1 MKSKWIS
8 VFLTLFMVLS
18 LFAVPLQIWADG
30 DSVEEQGEAAQE
42 ENVNSEG
49 GTTGGGTTDGGAT
62 GDGTADSSTTGSGT
76 TNGSTTND
84 STAEGN
90 KNTPVDVDNSKTPPT
105 PVGDPATTPGS
116 GGNGNY
122 HIFIYYV
129 FDGPEQKEAAERYHA
144 EIMPGWDRVEVI
156 PSPNVVGYTPDAPT
170 VTLDFKT
177 FTGDTD
183 IYVKYQPNIVNYEI
197 HHLLE
202 NIARD
207 KFELA
212 ADKTVVKQAPV
223 DSLVTAEPLTIEGF
237 TAITPYQEE
246 KVPAEG
252 TLQLE
257 VKYERNTYTLS
268 YDTDGGSYIPSEI
281 RAFEEAL
288 TPPAA
293 PTKPGFNFA
302 GWEPAL
308 PQTMPARDLEVK
320 ARWEPTEGTSYKF
333 AYYLQNADD
342 DNFTLLGL
350 VDAVGKTGD
359 LIQIPQRGDGLG
371 HLDLFPI
378 KNDAYAAYG
387 IPTLVNNQSD
397 FEKYFVF
404 DENKTSN
411 ENKGKRID
419 GDGKTVVPLY
429 FNRRVYTIVFGN
441 NPSHFNDPNEW
452 FPTLKINGD
461 KYDRDHLYTI
471 QVRYGEDYSDRMV
484 MAENIINI
492 PEGQAYYRPLYVKG
506 TGYGSWMTAKPPYRF
521 TAHMAYCAPQT
532 VVNLSQDENYPFTQY
547 IGLNIE
553 GQKKTLKVWEHF
565 QKLDGSYD
573 ESIEP
578 IRQENLVDTTWYY
591 TPSNYGGFYA
601 DDDKFDYYKQVDHSN
616 GGFLAPGH
624 GFLIRRNGKV
634 SLNKGDQILDKK
646 GNVTG
651 TVTENYPGN
660 VDGEV
665 HIYYARESY
674 PVTFWIDPA
683 KESKDLAKK
692 VIYEG
697 EVKQALPDLSK
708 INENKPDNLPSNY
721 EFKGWYKDQTFN
733 EGQKLP
739 EDAKMEPKP
748 LQLFA
753 KWGPPEGNIAVTV
766 DPDNGNS
773 PSTITVAYGAK
784 VDRALAGT
792 PEKPGYQFVGWYI
805 LEENGNMSQLFDFNR
820 PITAPLTLKAKYREN
835 TSTSIS
841 VQYLGQNGNPV
852 ADEDKHENL
861 PIGKDYTYKAKVV
874 EGMLPDAISKNLK
887 SNLVPEENVLKF
899 NYIPFTK
906 VDYTVKYIVQTLD
919 EHGQVIKEEAI
930 KDERTVTTDKNVV
943 TEEAPNIPGYVAL
956 QGKQTIPLSQRKE
969 DNVMVFYYRKD
980 SPAQAAYKIEYY
992 LDKEGTGNYQR
1003 DDSLTKIL
1011 NGPVGTQVTLE
1022 EGSEQ
1027 MPLDI
1032 NGLTLNREKSESSG
1046 TILTGPELVLKLYY
1060 DRLFTITY
1068 LANGGT
1074 FAGGQTEI
1082 SSKHKAGEVIA
1093 IKAAPT
1099 WAGHTFQYWQ
1109 GSVHH
1114 PGDHYTVVGDHTFTA
1129 IWDKPEEPDKPKPD
1143 DKDRPV
1149 PYNPY
1154 KPSISITPQSGF
1166 MMGQPRL
1173 YSGAKPQMS
1182 PAQKPITQLPATG
1195 SANPAFV
1202 ILLSLGLATLGLF
1215 LRKRS

>member
-30 DSVEEQGEAAQE
+30 DSVEEQGEAEAIPEQ
-42 ENVNSEG
+42 NLTSEDS
-49 GTTGGGTTDGGAT
+49 TTGGGATDGG
-62 GDGTADSSTTGSGT
+62 TT
-76 TNGSTTND
+76 
-84 STAEGN
+84 EGG
-90 KNTPVDVDNSKTPPT
+90 KDT
-105 PVGDPATTPGS
+105 PVGAGNPETPPSPAGEPATTPGG

-122 HIFIYYV
+122 HITIYYV
-129 FDGPEQKEAAERYHA
+129 FDGPDKKEAAHPYTA

-156 PSPNVVGYTPDAPT
+156 TSPDVVGYTPDQT
-170 VTLDFKT
+170 SIKLDFKT
-177 FTGDTD
+177 FTKDTD
-183 IYVKYQPNIVNYEI
+183 FYVTYQPNIVDYET

-207 KFELA
+207 KYELA
-212 ADKTVVKQAPV
+212 ADKTVVKKAPV
-223 DSLVTAEPLTIEGF
+223 DSVVTAEPLDIEGF
-237 TAITPYQEE
+237 TAIPPYQEE
-246 KVPAEG
+246 KVPAKG

-268 YDTDGGSYIPSEI
+268 YNTDGGSYVPSEI

-288 TPPAA
+288 TPPAD

-308 PQTMPARDLEVK
+308 PQSMPARDLEVK
-320 ARWEPTEGTSYKF
+320 AKWETTEGTPYKF
-333 AYYLQNADD
+333 AYYLQNAND
-342 DNFTLLGL
+342 DNDTLLGL

-359 LIQIPQRGDGLG
+359 LIQIPQSGKGLEN
-371 HLDLFPI
+371 LDLFPI
-378 KNDAYAAYG
+378 KNNAYAKYG
-387 IPTLVNNQSD
+387 IPTLVNNQTD

-404 DENKTSN
+404 DVKRTEN

-429 FNRRVYTIVFGN
+429 FTRRVYTIVFGN
-441 NPSHFNDPNEW
+441 NPSHFNNPNEW
-452 FPTLKINGD
+452 FPTLKINGNT
-461 KYDRDHLYTI
+461 YDRDHLYTI
-471 QVRYGEDYSDRMV
+471 QVRYGEDYSDRMI
-484 MAENIINI
+484 MAENITNI
-492 PEGQAYYRPLYVKG
+492 PEGLAYYRPLYVKG
-506 TGYGSWMTAKPPYRF
+506 NGYGSWMPPKPPYVF
-521 TAHMAYCAPQT
+521 NAHMAYCAPQT
-532 VVNLSQDENYPFTQY
+532 VVPLSQDENYPFTQY

-553 GQKKTLKVWEHF
+553 GQKTTLKVWEHF
-565 QKLDGSYD
+565 QKLDRSYD
-573 ESIEP
+573 ESIAY
-578 IRQENLVDTTWYY
+578 RQEKLADSTWYY
-591 TPSNYGGFYA
+591 TPSDYEGFYA
-601 DDDKFDYYKQVDHSN
+601 DDDKFDYYKQAKKDSANNVIGYLD
-616 GGFLAPGH
+616 PGH

-634 SLNKGDQILDKK
+634 SLNKGDQILDKN

-665 HIYYARESY
+665 HIYYARKSY

-708 INENKPDNLPSNY
+708 INDNKPGNLPSNY
-721 EFKGWYKDQTFN
+721 EFKGWYKDQTFT
-733 EGQKLP
+733 EGQKLLP
-739 EDAKMEPKP
+739 DAKMEPKP

-753 KWGPPEGNIAVTV
+753 NWGPPEGDITVTV
-766 DPDNGNS
+766 DPDNGK
-773 PSTITVAYGAK
+773 PLSTITVAYGAK
-784 VDRALAGT
+784 VDRAKAGT
-792 PEKPGYQFVGWYI
+792 PEKSGYQFVGWYI
-805 LEENGNMSQLFDFNR
+805 LEKNGNLSQLFDFNR
-820 PITAPLTLKAKYREN
+820 QITAPLTLKAKYREN

-841 VQYLGQNGNPV
+841 VQYLGPDKNPV
-852 ADEDKHENL
+852 KPEDKYDNL

-874 EGMLPDAISKNLK
+874 NGMLPDAISKSLK
-887 SNLVPEENVLKF
+887 SNLVPGENVLKF
-899 NYIPFTK
+899 NYIPFTT

-919 EHGQVIKEEAI
+919 EHGTVTNEEAI
-930 KDERTVTTDKNVV
+930 KEDKQVTTDKNVV
-943 TEEAPNIPGYVAL
+943 TEDALKISGYVAL

-980 SPAQAAYKIEYY
+980 SPAQAAYTIEYY
-992 LDKEGTGNYQR
+992 LDKEGTGDYQR
-1003 DDSLTKIL
+1003 DDSRTKKL
-1011 NGPVGTQVTLE
+1011 SGPVGNQVTLE
-1022 EGSEQ
+1022 EGSEL
-1027 MPLDI
+1027 MPLEI
-1032 NGLTLNREKSESSG
+1032 NGLTLNRDKSESSG

-1060 DRLFTITY
+1060 DRLYTITY
-1068 LANGGT
+1068 IANGGT

-1082 SSKHKAGEVIA
+1082 SSQHKYGEVIA
-1093 IKAAPT
+1093 IKAEPT

-1114 PGDHYTVVGDHTFTA
+1114 PGDQYTVVGDHTFTA

-1173 YSGAKPQMS
+1173 YSAAKPQMS
-1182 PAQKPITQLPATG
+1182 SAQKPITQLPATG

>member
-8 VFLTLFMVLS
+8 VFLALFMVLS

-30 DSVEEQGEAAQE
+30 DTVEEQGEAEATPEQNLTSE
-42 ENVNSEG
+42 DSTTEG
-49 GTTGGGTTDGGAT
+49 GSADGG
-62 GDGTADSSTTGSGT
+62 
-76 TNGSTTND
+76 
-84 STAEGN
+84 TAEGG
-90 KNTPVDVDNSKTPPT
+90 KDT
-105 PVGDPATTPGS
+105 PVGAGNPEMSPSPAGEPATTPGS
-116 GGNGNY
+116 GEDGTQSSPEGNGNY
-122 HIFIYYV
+122 TITIKYV
-129 FDGPEQKEAAERYHA
+129 YDGNEEKIAAPPYQA
-144 EIMPGWDRVEVI
+144 EIMPGWDQVKVV
-156 PSPNVVGYTPDAPT
+156 PSPEVEGYTPDPPT

-177 FTGDTD
+177 YTGNTD
-183 IYVKYQPNIVNYEI
+183 IIVRYKPNNVNYETL
-197 HHLLE
+197 HLLE

-207 KFELA
+207 KYELA

-223 DSLVTAEPLTIEGF
+223 DSVVTAEPLTIEGF
-237 TAITPYQEE
+237 TAITPYQVE
-246 KVPAEG
+246 KVPAKG

-268 YDTDGGSYIPSEI
+268 YDTDGGSYVPSEI
-281 RAFEEAL
+281 RVFEEAL
-288 TPPAA
+288 TPPAD

-308 PQTMPARDLEVK
+308 PQSMPADNLEVK
-320 ARWEPTEGTSYKF
+320 AKWEPTEGTSYKF

-371 HLDLFPI
+371 HLKLFPI

-461 KYDRDHLYTI
+461 TYDRDHLYTI

-492 PEGQAYYRPLYVKG
+492 PDGLAYYRPLYVKG
-506 TGYGSWMTAKPPYRF
+506 NGYGSWMPPKPPYVF
-521 TAHMAYCAPQT
+521 KAHMAYCAPQT
-532 VVNLSQDENYPFTQY
+532 VVDLSQDENYPFTQY

-553 GQKKTLKVWEHF
+553 GQKTTLKVWEHF

-573 ESIEP
+573 ESIAY
-578 IRQENLVDTTWYY
+578 RQEKLADSTWYY
-591 TPSNYGGFYA
+591 TPSDYEGFYA
-601 DDDKFDYYKQVDHSN
+601 DDDKFDYYKQAKKDSANHVIGYLD
-616 GGFLAPGH
+616 PGH

-697 EVKQALPDLSK
+697 EVKQALPDISK
-708 INENKPDNLPSNY
+708 INEKKPGDLPSNY
-721 EFKGWYKDQTFN
+721 EFKGWYKDQTFL
-733 EGQKLP
+733 EEQKLP

-753 KWGPPEGNIAVTV
+753 KWGPPEGDIVVTV
-766 DPDNGNS
+766 DPDNGKDK
-773 PSTITVAYGAK
+773 STITVAYGAR
-784 VDRALAGT
+784 VEQAQAGT
-792 PEKPGYQFVGWYI
+792 PEKSGYQFVGWYI
-805 LEENGNMSQLFDFNR
+805 LEENGNLSQLFDFNR
-820 PITAPLTLKAKYREN
+820 PITAPLTLKAKYRAN

-841 VQYLGQNGNPV
+841 VQYLGKDGKAV
-852 ADEDKHENL
+852 ESEDKHDNL
-861 PIGKDYTYKAKVV
+861 PIGMDYTYQAKVV
-874 EGMLPDAISKNLK
+874 PGMLPDAISKNLK

-899 NYIPFTK
+899 IYIPFEK

-930 KDERTVTTDKNVV
+930 KDARTVTTDKNVV
-943 TEEAPNIPGYVAL
+943 TEDAPKIPGYVAL

-980 SPAQAAYKIEYY
+980 SPAEAAYTIEYY
-992 LDKEGTGNYQR
+992 LDREGTGNYQL
-1003 DDSLTKIL
+1003 DANLTKQL
-1011 NGPVGTQVTLE
+1011 KGPVGTQVTLE
-1022 EGSEQ
+1022 EGSEL
-1027 MPLDI
+1027 MPRDI
-1032 NGLTLNREKSESSG
+1032 NGLTLNRDKSESSG

-1114 PGDHYTVVGDHTFTA
+1114 PGDEYKVVGDHTFTA
-1129 IWDKPEEPDKPKPD
+1129 IWDKPEDPDKPKPD

-1166 MMGQPRL
+1166 VMGQPRL
-1173 YSGAKPQMS
+1173 YSAAKPQMI

>member
-30 DSVEEQGEAAQE
+30 DTVEEQGEAEATPEQNLTSE
-42 ENVNSEG
+42 DSTTEG
-49 GTTGGGTTDGGAT
+49 GSADGG
-62 GDGTADSSTTGSGT
+62 
-76 TNGSTTND
+76 
-84 STAEGN
+84 TAEGG
-90 KNTPVDVDNSKTPPT
+90 KDT
-105 PVGDPATTPGS
+105 PVGAGNPEMSPSPAGEPATTPGS

-122 HIFIYYV
+122 HIYIYYV

-144 EIMPGWDRVEVI
+144 EIMPGWDRVEVV
-156 PSPNVVGYTPDAPT
+156 PSPDVAGYTPDAPT

-183 IYVKYQPNIVNYEI
+183 IYVKYQPNIVNYET

-207 KFELA
+207 KYELA

-237 TAITPYQEE
+237 TAIPPYQME

-257 VKYERNTYTLS
+257 VKYKRNTYTLS

-281 RAFEEAL
+281 RVFEEAL
-288 TPPAA
+288 TPPAD

-308 PQTMPARDLEVK
+308 PQSMPADNLEVK
-320 ARWEPTEGTSYKF
+320 AKWEPTDGTPYKF

-342 DNFTLLGL
+342 DDYTLLGL

-371 HLDLFPI
+371 HLKLFPI
-378 KNDAYAAYG
+378 KNDAYADYG
-387 IPTLVNNQSD
+387 IPTLVNNQND

-441 NPSHFNDPNEW
+441 NPSHFNNLNEW

-461 KYDRDHLYTI
+461 TYDRDHLYTI

-506 TGYGSWMTAKPPYRF
+506 TGYGSWMNAKPPFRF
-521 TAHMAYCAPQT
+521 SAHMAYCAPQT
-532 VVNLSQDENYPFTQY
+532 VVPLSQDENYPFTQY

-553 GQKKTLKVWEHF
+553 GQKTTLKVWEHF

-573 ESIEP
+573 ESIAY
-578 IRQENLVDTTWYY
+578 RQEKLADSTWYY
-591 TPSNYGGFYA
+591 TPSNYRGFDA

-624 GFLIRRNGKV
+624 GFLVRRNGKV
-634 SLNKGDQILDKK
+634 SLNKGDQILDKD
-646 GNVTG
+646 GNVTD
-651 TVTENYPGN
+651 TVKENYPGN

-665 HIYYARESY
+665 HLYYSRKSY
-674 PVTFWIDPA
+674 LVTFWIDPA

-692 VIYEG
+692 IIYEG

-708 INENKPDNLPSNY
+708 INENKPGNLPSNY

-739 EDAKMEPKP
+739 EDAKMEPRP

-753 KWGPPEGNIAVTV
+753 KWGPPEGDIEVTV
-766 DPDNGNS
+766 VPDNGNA
-773 PSTITVAYGAK
+773 PSTIKVAYGDK
-784 VDRALAGT
+784 VEQAQAGT
-792 PEKPGYQFVGWYI
+792 PEKSGYQFVGWYI
-805 LEENGNMSQLFDFNR
+805 LEENGNLSQLFDFNR

-841 VQYLGQNGNPV
+841 VQYLGPDKKPV
-852 ADEDKHENL
+852 AVEDKYDNL

-874 EGMLPDAISKNLK
+874 DKMLPDAISKNLK

-899 NYIPFTK
+899 NYIPFTT

-930 KDERTVTTDKNVV
+930 KDESTVTTDKNVV
-943 TEEAPNIPGYVAL
+943 TEEAPKIPGYVAL
-956 QGKQTIPLSQRKE
+956 QGKQTKPLSQSKE
-969 DNVMVFYYRKD
+969 DNVIVFYYRKD
-980 SPAQAAYKIEYY
+980 SPAEAAYTIEYY
-992 LDKEGTGNYQR
+992 LDKEGTGNYQLDASR
-1003 DDSLTKIL
+1003 TKQL
-1011 NGPVGTQVTLE
+1011 KGPVGTQVTLE

-1046 TILTGPELVLKLYY
+1046 TILTGPQLVLKLYY

-1074 FAGGQTEI
+1074 FAGGLTEK
-1082 SSKHKAGEVIA
+1082 STKHKAGDVIT
-1093 IKAAPT
+1093 IIAAPT
-1099 WAGHTFQYWQ
+1099 WAGHTFQYWK
-1109 GSVHH
+1109 GSRHN
-1114 PGDHYTVVGDHTFTA
+1114 PGDQYKVVGDHTFTA
-1129 IWDKPEEPDKPKPD
+1129 IWDKPEDPNKPKPD
-1143 DKDRPV
+1143 DEDKPV

-1166 MMGQPRL
+1166 VMGQPRL
-1173 YSGAKPQMS
+1173 YSGAKPQMI
-1182 PAQKPITQLPATG
+1182 PQKPITQLPATG

>member
-8 VFLTLFMVLS
+8 VFLALFMVLS

-30 DSVEEQGEAAQE
+30 DSVEEQGKAAQE
-42 ENVNSEG
+42 ENLSSEG
-49 GTTGGGTTDGGAT
+49 GTADGN
-62 GDGTADSSTTGSGT
+62 TAGSGT
-76 TNGSTTND
+76 TNDG
-84 STAEGN
+84 TAEDS
-90 KNTPVDVDNSKTPPT
+90 KNTPVGAGNPEMSPSPA
-105 PVGDPATTPGS
+105 GEPATAPGS

-144 EIMPGWDRVEVI
+144 EIMPGWDHVEVV
-156 PSPNVVGYTPDAPT
+156 PSPDVVGYTPDAPT

-183 IYVKYQPNIVNYEI
+183 IYVKYQPNIVNYETL
-197 HHLLE
+197 HLLE

-223 DSLVTAEPLTIEGF
+223 DSLVTAEPIDIEGF

-268 YDTDGGSYIPSEI
+268 YDTDGGSYVPSEI

-288 TPPAA
+288 TPPPA

-308 PQTMPARDLEVK
+308 PQSMPAQDLKVK
-320 ARWEPTEGTSYKF
+320 ARWEPTDGTPYKF

-359 LIQIPQRGDGLG
+359 LIQIPQRGKGLE
-371 HLDLFPI
+371 HLNLFPI
-378 KNDAYAAYG
+378 NNTGYADYG

-404 DENKTSN
+404 DENRTSN
-411 ENKGKRID
+411 ENQGKRID
-419 GDGKTVVPLY
+419 GDGKTIVPLY

-441 NPSHFNDPNEW
+441 NPSHFNNPNEW
-452 FPTLKINGD
+452 FPTLNINGET
-461 KYDRDHLYTI
+461 YDRDHLYTV
-471 QVRYGEDYSDRMV
+471 QVRYGEDYSDRMI
-484 MAENIINI
+484 MAENITNI

-532 VVNLSQDENYPFTQY
+532 VVDLSQDANYPFTQY
-547 IGLNIE
+547 IGINLE
-553 GQKKTLKVWEHF
+553 GSKKTLKVWEHF

-578 IRQENLVDTTWYY
+578 IRQENLADSTWYY
-591 TPSNYGGFYA
+591 TPSNYWGFDA
-601 DDDKFDYYKQVDHSN
+601 DDDKFDYYKQAKKDSANHVIGYLD
-616 GGFLAPGH
+616 PGH

-634 SLNKGDQILDKK
+634 SLNKGDQILDKD
-646 GNVTG
+646 GNVTD
-651 TVTENYPGN
+651 TVKENYPGN

-665 HIYYARESY
+665 HLYYSRKSY
-674 PVTFWIDPA
+674 LVTFWIDPA

-692 VIYEG
+692 IIYEG

-708 INENKPDNLPSNY
+708 INENKPGNLPSNY

-739 EDAKMEPKP
+739 EDAKMEPRP

-753 KWGPPEGNIAVTV
+753 KWGPPEGDIEVTV
-766 DPDNGNS
+766 DPDNGNA
-773 PSTITVAYGAK
+773 PSTIKVAYGDK
-784 VDRALAGT
+784 VEQAQAGT
-792 PEKPGYQFVGWYI
+792 PEKSGYQFVGWYI
-805 LEENGNMSQLFDFNR
+805 REENGNLSQLFDFNR
-820 PITAPLTLKAKYREN
+820 PITAPLTLKAKYRAN

-841 VQYLGQNGNPV
+841 VQYLDQDGNPV

-861 PIGKDYTYKAKVV
+861 PIGMDYTYQAKVV
-874 EGMLPDAISKNLK
+874 KGMLPDAISKNLR

-943 TEEAPNIPGYVAL
+943 TEEATEIPGYVAL
-956 QGKQTIPLSQRKE
+956 QGKQTKALSQNKN

-980 SPAQAAYKIEYY
+980 SPAEAAYTIEYY
-992 LDKEGTGNYQR
+992 LDKEGTGNYQLDASR
-1003 DDSLTKIL
+1003 TKQL
-1011 NGPVGTQVTLE
+1011 KGLVGTQVTLE

-1114 PGDHYTVVGDHTFTA
+1114 PGDQYTVVGDHTFTA
-1129 IWDKPEEPDKPKPD
+1129 IWDKPEEPNKPKPD
-1143 DKDRPV
+1143 DKDTPV

-1154 KPSISITPQSGF
+1154 KPSISTTPQSGF
-1166 MMGQPRL
+1166 VMGQPRL
-1173 YSGAKPQMS
+1173 YSAAKPQMI

-1202 ILLSLGLATLGLF
+1202 IFLSLGLATLGLF

>member
-8 VFLTLFMVLS
+8 VFLALFMVLS
-18 LFAVPLQIWADG
+18 LFAVPLQIWAEG
-30 DSVEEQGEAAQE
+30 DSVEEPGEVAQE

-49 GTTGGGTTDGGAT
+49 GTTDGN
-62 GDGTADSSTTGSGT
+62 TAGSGT
-76 TNGSTTND
+76 TNDG
-84 STAEGN
+84 TAEDS
-90 KNTPVDVDNSKTPPT
+90 KNTPVGAGNPEMSPSPA
-105 PVGDPATTPGS
+105 GEPATTPGS
-116 GGNGNY
+116 GENGNY
-122 HIFIYYV
+122 HIIIYYV
-129 FDGPEQKEAAERYHA
+129 YDGPEQIEAAPRYKA
-144 EIMPGWDRVEVI
+144 EIMPGWDHVEVV
-156 PSPNVVGYTPDAPT
+156 PSPEVEGYIPDAPT

-183 IYVKYQPNIVNYEI
+183 IYVKYQPKNVNYETL
-197 HHLLE
+197 HLLE

-207 KFELA
+207 NFELA

-237 TAITPYQEE
+237 TAIPPYQME
-246 KVPAEG
+246 KVPAKG

-268 YDTDGGSYIPSEI
+268 YDTDGGSYVPSEI

-288 TPPAA
+288 TSPTA
-293 PTKPGFNFA
+293 PTRPGFNFA

-308 PQTMPARDLEVK
+308 PQSMPARDLEVK
-320 ARWEPTEGTSYKF
+320 AKWEPTEGTSYKF

-342 DNFTLLGL
+342 DNYTLLGL

-359 LIQIPQRGDGLG
+359 LIQIPQRGKGLEN
-371 HLDLFPI
+371 LNLFPI
-378 KNDAYAAYG
+378 NNTGYAAYG
-387 IPTLVNNQSD
+387 IPTLVNNQND

-404 DENKTSN
+404 DEKTTYDKN
-411 ENKGKRID
+411 QGKRID
-419 GDGKTVVPLY
+419 GDGKTIVPLY

-441 NPSHFNDPNEW
+441 NPSNFNNLNEW
-452 FPTLKINGD
+452 FPKLNING
-461 KYDRDHLYTI
+461 KTYDRDHLYTI
-471 QVRYGEDYSDRMV
+471 QVRYGEDYSDRMI
-484 MAENIINI
+484 MAENITNI

-532 VVNLSQDENYPFTQY
+532 VVDLSQDANYPFTQY
-547 IGLNIE
+547 IGINLE
-553 GQKKTLKVWEHF
+553 GSKKTLKVWEHF

-578 IRQENLVDTTWYY
+578 IRQENLADSTWYY
-591 TPSNYGGFYA
+591 TPSNYWGFDA
-601 DDDKFDYYKQVDHSN
+601 DDDKFDYYKQAKKDSANHVIGYLD
-616 GGFLAPGH
+616 PGH

-634 SLNKGDQILDKK
+634 SLNKGDQILDKD
-646 GNVTG
+646 GNVTD
-651 TVTENYPGN
+651 TVKENYPGN

-665 HIYYARESY
+665 HLYYSRKSY
-674 PVTFWIDPA
+674 LVTFWIDPA
-683 KESKDLAKK
+683 EESKDLAKK

-697 EVKQALPDLSK
+697 EVKQALPDISK
-708 INENKPDNLPSNY
+708 INEKKPGNLPPNY

-733 EGQKLP
+733 ELQKLP

-753 KWGPPEGNIAVTV
+753 KWGPKEGNIEVTV
-766 DPDNGNS
+766 DPDNGNPS
-773 PSTITVAYGAK
+773 STITVAYGAR
-784 VDRALAGT
+784 VEQAQAGT
-792 PEKPGYQFVGWYI
+792 PEKSGYQFVGWYI
-805 LEENGNMSQLFDFNR
+805 LENGNLSQLFDFNR
-820 PITAPLTLKAKYREN
+820 TITAPLTLKAKYRAN

-841 VQYLGQNGNPV
+841 VQYLDQDGNPV
-852 ADEDKHENL
+852 ADEDKHDNL
-861 PIGKDYTYKAKVV
+861 PIGKDYTYQAKVV
-874 EGMLPDAISKNLK
+874 KGMLPDAISKNLK

-899 NYIPFTK
+899 NYIPFTT
-906 VDYTVKYIVQTLD
+906 VDYKVKYIVQTLD

-930 KDERTVTTDKNVV
+930 KDERTVITDKNVV

-956 QGKQTIPLSQRKE
+956 QGKQTKPLSQRKE

-1003 DDSLTKIL
+1003 DDNHTKTL
-1011 NGPVGTQVTLE
+1011 NGTVGTQVTLE
-1022 EGSEQ
+1022 EGSEL

-1032 NGLTLNREKSESSG
+1032 NGLMLNREKSESSG
-1046 TILTGPELVLKLYY
+1046 TILTGPQLVLKLYY

-1099 WAGHTFQYWQ
+1099 WAGHTFQYWE

-1114 PGDHYTVVGDHTFTA
+1114 PGDQYKVVGDHTFTA
-1129 IWDKPEEPDKPKPD
+1129 IWDKPEDPDKPKPD

-1173 YSGAKPQMS
+1173 YSAAKPQML

>member
-8 VFLTLFMVLS
+8 VFLALFMVLS

-30 DSVEEQGEAAQE
+30 DTVEEQGEAEATPEQNLTSE
-42 ENVNSEG
+42 DSTTEG
-49 GTTGGGTTDGGAT
+49 GSADGG
-62 GDGTADSSTTGSGT
+62 
-76 TNGSTTND
+76 
-84 STAEGN
+84 TAEGG
-90 KNTPVDVDNSKTPPT
+90 KDT
-105 PVGDPATTPGS
+105 PVGAGNPEMSPSPAGEPATTPGS
-116 GGNGNY
+116 GEDGTQSSPEGNGNY
-122 HIFIYYV
+122 TITIKYV
-129 FDGPEQKEAAERYHA
+129 YDGNEEKIAAPPYQA
-144 EIMPGWDRVEVI
+144 EIMPGWDQVKVV
-156 PSPNVVGYTPDAPT
+156 PSPEVEGYTPDPPT

-177 FTGDTD
+177 YTGNTD
-183 IYVKYQPNIVNYEI
+183 IIVRYKPNNVNYETL
-197 HHLLE
+197 HLLE

-207 KFELA
+207 KYELA

-223 DSLVTAEPLTIEGF
+223 DSVVTAEPLTIEGF
-237 TAITPYQEE
+237 TAITPYQVE
-246 KVPAEG
+246 KVPAKG

-268 YDTDGGSYIPSEI
+268 YDTDGGSYVPSEI
-281 RAFEEAL
+281 RVFEEAL
-288 TPPAA
+288 TPPAD

-308 PQTMPARDLEVK
+308 PQSMPADNLEVK
-320 ARWEPTEGTSYKF
+320 AKWEPTEGTSYKF

-371 HLDLFPI
+371 HLKLFPI

-461 KYDRDHLYTI
+461 TYDRDHLYTI

-492 PEGQAYYRPLYVKG
+492 PDGLAYYRPLYVKG
-506 TGYGSWMTAKPPYRF
+506 NGYGSWMPPKPPYVF
-521 TAHMAYCAPQT
+521 KAHMAYCAPQT
-532 VVNLSQDENYPFTQY
+532 VVDLSQDENYPFTQY

-553 GQKKTLKVWEHF
+553 GQKTTLKVWEHF
-565 QKLDGSYD
+565 QKLDGGYD
-573 ESIEP
+573 ESIAY
-578 IRQENLVDTTWYY
+578 RQEKLADSTWYY
-591 TPSNYGGFYA
+591 TPSDYEGFYA
-601 DDDKFDYYKQVDHSN
+601 DDDKFDYYKQAKKDSANNVIGYLD
-616 GGFLAPGH
+616 PGH

-634 SLNKGDQILDKK
+634 SLNKGDQILDKN

-665 HIYYARESY
+665 HIYYARKSY

-708 INENKPDNLPSNY
+708 INDNKPGNLPSNY
-721 EFKGWYKDQTFN
+721 EFKGWYKDQTFT
-733 EGQKLP
+733 EGQKLLP
-739 EDAKMEPKP
+739 DAKMEPKP

-753 KWGPPEGNIAVTV
+753 KWGPPEGDITVTV
-766 DPDNGNS
+766 DPDNGK
-773 PSTITVAYGAK
+773 PLSTITVAYGAK
-784 VDRALAGT
+784 VDRAQAGT
-792 PEKPGYQFVGWYI
+792 PEKSGYQFVGWYI
-805 LEENGNMSQLFDFNR
+805 LEKNGNLSQLFDFNR
-820 PITAPLTLKAKYREN
+820 QITAPLTLKAKYREN

-841 VQYLGQNGNPV
+841 VQYLGPDKNPV
-852 ADEDKHENL
+852 KPEDKYDNL

-874 EGMLPDAISKNLK
+874 NGMLPDAISKSLK
-887 SNLVPEENVLKF
+887 SNLVPGENVLKF
-899 NYIPFTK
+899 NYIPFTT

-919 EHGQVIKEEAI
+919 EHGTVTNEEAI
-930 KDERTVTTDKNVV
+930 KKDKQVTTDKNVV
-943 TEEAPNIPGYVAL
+943 TEDAPKISGYVAL

-980 SPAQAAYKIEYY
+980 SPAQAAYTIEYY
-992 LDKEGTGNYQR
+992 LDKEGTGDYQLDR
-1003 DDSLTKIL
+1003 TKTL

-1022 EGSEQ
+1022 EGSEL

-1032 NGLTLNREKSESSG
+1032 NGLTLNREKSNSSG

-1082 SSKHKAGEVIA
+1082 SSKHKYGEVIA

-1099 WAGHTFQYWQ
+1099 WAGHTFRYWE

-1114 PGDHYTVVGDHTFTA
+1114 PGDQYKVVGDHTFTA
-1129 IWDKPEEPDKPKPD
+1129 IWNKPEDPDKPKPD

-1166 MMGQPRL
+1166 VMGQPRL
-1173 YSGAKPQMS
+1173 YSAAKPQMI

>member
-8 VFLTLFMVLS
+8 VFLALFMVLS
-18 LFAVPLQIWADG
+18 LFAVPLQIWAEG

-42 ENVNSEG
+42 ENVNS
-49 GTTGGGTTDGGAT
+49 
-62 GDGTADSSTTGSGT
+62 GDGAADGSTTGSGT
-76 TNGSTTND
+76 TEGGTTEG
-84 STAEGN
+84 STAEGG
-90 KNTPVDVDNSKTPPT
+90 TTEGSTT
-105 PVGDPATTPGS
+105 EGGPAKAPGS
-116 GGNGNY
+116 GGAGNY
-122 HIFIYYV
+122 HIYIYYV
-129 FDGPEQKEAAERYHA
+129 FDGSEQKEAAERYHA
-144 EIMPGWDRVEVI
+144 EIMPGWDHVEVI
-156 PSPNVVGYTPDAPT
+156 TSPDVAGYTPDAPT

-183 IYVKYQPNIVNYEI
+183 IYVKYQPNTVNYET

-207 KFELA
+207 NYELA
-212 ADKTVVKQAPV
+212 ADKTVVKQATV
-223 DSLVTAEPLTIEGF
+223 DSLVTAEPLNIEGF
-237 TAITPYQEE
+237 TAIPPYQEE
-246 KVPAEG
+246 KVPAKG

-257 VKYERNTYTLS
+257 VKYARNTYTLS
-268 YDTDGGSYIPSEI
+268 YNTDGGSYVPSEV

-288 TPPAA
+288 TPPPA
-293 PTKPGFNFA
+293 PTKSGFNFA

-308 PQTMPARDLEVK
+308 PQSMPAQNLEVK
-320 ARWEPTEGTSYKF
+320 AQWEPTEGTPYKF

-359 LIQIPQRGDGLG
+359 LIQIPQRGKGLE

-378 KNDAYAAYG
+378 NNTGYAAYG
-387 IPTLVNNQSD
+387 IPSLVNNQND

-404 DENKTSN
+404 DENKTSK
-411 ENKGKRID
+411 ENQDKRIG

-429 FNRRVYTIVFGN
+429 FTRRVYTIVFGN
-441 NPSHFNDPNEW
+441 NPSNYNDLKEW
-452 FPTLKINGD
+452 FPELNING
-461 KYDRDHLYTI
+461 KTYDRDHLYTI
-471 QVRYGEDYSDRMV
+471 QVRYGEDYSDRMI
-484 MAENIINI
+484 MAENITNI

-506 TGYGSWMTAKPPYRF
+506 TGYGSWMPSKPPYVF
-521 TAHMAYCAPQT
+521 KAHMAYCAPQT
-532 VVNLSQDENYPFTQY
+532 VVDLSQDVNYPFTQY
-547 IGLNIE
+547 IGIAIE
-553 GQKKTLKVWEHF
+553 EQKKTLKVWEHF

-578 IRQENLVDTTWYY
+578 IRQENLADSTWYS
-591 TPSNYGGFYA
+591 TPSKYKGFYA
-601 DDDKFDYYKQVDHSN
+601 DDDKFDYYQQVDHEN
-616 GGFLAPGH
+616 GGFLPQGH
-624 GFLIRRNGKV
+624 GFLIRRNGEV
-634 SLNKGDQILDKK
+634 SLNKGDRILDKK

-651 TVTENYPGN
+651 TVTNNYPGN

-697 EVKQALPDLSK
+697 EVKQALPDSSK
-708 INENKPDNLPSNY
+708 INKNKPGNLPSNY
-721 EFKGWYKDQTFN
+721 EFKGWYKDQTFKA
-733 EGQKLP
+733 EQKLP
-739 EDAKMEPKP
+739 ENAKMEPKP

-753 KWGPPEGNIAVTV
+753 KWGPPEGNIVVTV
-766 DPDNGNS
+766 DPDNGTPQS
-773 PSTITVAYGAK
+773 AITVAYGAK
-784 VDRALAGT
+784 VDSAQAGT
-792 PEKPGYQFVGWYI
+792 PEKSGYQFVGWYI
-805 LEENGNMSQLFDFNR
+805 LEGNGNLSQLFDFNR
-820 PITAPLTLKAKYREN
+820 QITAPLTLKARYREN
-835 TSTSIS
+835 TSTNIT
-841 VQYLGQNGNPV
+841 VQYLGQDGNPV
-852 ADEDKHENL
+852 ADEDKHDNL

-874 EGMLPDAISKNLK
+874 EKMLPDAISKNLK

-899 NYIPFTK
+899 NYIPFTT
-906 VDYTVKYIVQTLD
+906 VDYTVKCIVQTLD
-919 EHGQVIKEEAI
+919 ENGKVIKEEAI
-930 KDERTVTTDKNVV
+930 QDEITKTTDQNVV
-943 TEEAPNIPGYVAL
+943 TEDAPKIPGYVAL
-956 QGKQTIPLSQRKE
+956 QVKKTIPLSQSKE

-980 SPAQAAYKIEYY
+980 SPAQAAYTIEYY

-1003 DDSLTKIL
+1003 DDDLTKKL
-1011 NGPVGTQVTLE
+1011 NGPVGTQVTLQ
-1022 EGSEQ
+1022 EGSVL

-1032 NGLTLNREKSESSG
+1032 NGLMLNRENSKSSG

-1074 FAGGQTEI
+1074 FAGGLTEK
-1082 SSKHKAGEVIA
+1082 SSQHKAGEVIT
-1093 IKAAPT
+1093 IIAAPT
-1099 WAGHTFQYWQ
+1099 WAGHTFRYWE

-1114 PGDHYTVVGDHTFTA
+1114 PGDQYKVVGDHTFTA
-1129 IWDKPEEPDKPKPD
+1129 IWDKPEDPNKPKPD

-1154 KPSISITPQSGF
+1154 KPSIAITPQSGF
-1166 MMGQPRL
+1166 VMGQPRL
-1173 YSGAKPQMS
+1173 YSAAKPQMI

>member
-8 VFLTLFMVLS
+8 VFLALFMVLS

-30 DSVEEQGEAAQE
+30 ESVEEQGEAAQE
-42 ENVNSEG
+42 ENLNSDGSTAGSGTTEG
-49 GTTGGGTTDGGAT
+49 GTTE
-62 GDGTADSSTTGSGT
+62 
-76 TNGSTTND
+76 GSTT
-84 STAEGN
+84 EGS
-90 KNTPVDVDNSKTPPT
+90 KNTPVGAGNPEMSPSPA
-105 PVGDPATTPGS
+105 GEPATTPGS

-122 HIFIYYV
+122 HIYIYYV

-156 PSPNVVGYTPDAPT
+156 TSPDVAGYTPDAPT

-183 IYVKYQPNIVNYEI
+183 IYVKYQPNIVNYETR
-197 HHLLE
+197 HLLE

-207 KFELA
+207 NYELA

-237 TAITPYQEE
+237 TAIPPYQEE
-246 KVPAEG
+246 KVPAKG

-257 VKYERNTYTLS
+257 VKYARNTYTLS
-268 YDTDGGSYIPSEI
+268 YDTDGGSYVPSEV

-288 TPPAA
+288 TPPPA

-308 PQTMPARDLEVK
+308 PQSMPAQNLEVK
-320 ARWEPTEGTSYKF
+320 AKWEPTDGTSYKF

-359 LIQIPQRGDGLG
+359 LIQIPQRGKGLE
-371 HLDLFPI
+371 HLTLFPI
-378 KNDAYAAYG
+378 KNDAYADYG
-387 IPTLVNNQSD
+387 IPVLITTQND

-404 DENKTSN
+404 DENKTSK
-411 ENKGKRID
+411 ENKDKRID

-429 FNRRVYTIVFGN
+429 FTRRVYTIVFGN
-441 NPSHFNDPNEW
+441 NPSNYNDLKEW
-452 FPTLKINGD
+452 FPKLNING
-461 KYDRDHLYTI
+461 KTYDRDHLYTI
-471 QVRYGEDYSDRMV
+471 QVRYGENYSDRMI
-484 MAENIINI
+484 MAENITNI

-506 TGYGSWMTAKPPYRF
+506 TGYGSWMPAKPPYVF
-521 TAHMAYCAPQT
+521 NAHMAYCAPQT

-547 IGLNIE
+547 IGIAIE
-553 GQKKTLKVWEHF
+553 EQKKTLTVWEHF

-578 IRQENLVDTTWYY
+578 IRQENLADSTWYY
-591 TPSNYGGFYA
+591 TPSNHLGYYA
-601 DDDKFDYYKQVDHSN
+601 DDDKFDYYQQVDHEN
-616 GGFLAPGH
+616 GGFLPQGH
-624 GFLIRRNGKV
+624 GFLIRRDDKV

-660 VDGEV
+660 VDGKV
-665 HIYYARESY
+665 HIYYARKSY

-692 VIYEG
+692 VIYQG
-697 EVKQALPDLSK
+697 EVKQALPVSSK
-708 INENKPDNLPSNY
+708 INANKPGNLPSNY
-721 EFKGWYKDQTFN
+721 EFKGWYKDQTFS
-733 EGQKLP
+733 EEQKLP
-739 EDAKMEPKP
+739 ENAKMEPKP

-753 KWGPPEGNIAVTV
+753 KWGPPEGDIVVTV
-766 DPDNGNS
+766 DPDNGT
-773 PSTITVAYGAK
+773 PQSTITVAYGAR
-784 VDRALAGT
+784 VEQAQAGT
-792 PEKPGYQFVGWYI
+792 PEKSGYQFVGWYI
-805 LEENGNMSQLFDFNR
+805 LEENGNLSQLFDFNR
-820 PITAPLTLKAKYREN
+820 QITAPLTLKAKYREN
-835 TSTSIS
+835 TSTSIT
-841 VQYLGQNGNPV
+841 VQYLGQDGKPV
-852 ADEDKHENL
+852 AGEDKHDNL

-874 EGMLPDAISKNLK
+874 EKMLPDAISKNLK
-887 SNLVPEENVLKF
+887 SNLVPEENVLIF
-899 NYIPFTK
+899 NYIPFTT

-919 EHGQVIKEEAI
+919 EHGQVTKEEAI
-930 KDERTVTTDKNVV
+930 KDAITKTTDQNVV
-943 TEEAPNIPGYVAL
+943 TEDAPKIPGYVAL
-956 QGKQTIPLSQRKE
+956 QGKKTIPLSQSKE
-969 DNVMVFYYRKD
+969 DNVMVFYYRKE
-980 SPAQAAYKIEYY
+980 SPAQAAYTIEYY

-1003 DDSLTKIL
+1003 DDDLTKKL
-1011 NGPVGTQVTLE
+1011 NGPVGTQVTLQ
-1022 EGSEQ
+1022 EGSEL

-1032 NGLTLNREKSESSG
+1032 NGLTLNREESKSSG

-1082 SSKHKAGEVIA
+1082 SSQHKAGKVIT
-1093 IKAAPT
+1093 IIAAPT
-1099 WAGHTFQYWQ
+1099 WAGHTFQYWE
-1109 GSVHH
+1109 GSRHN
-1114 PGDHYTVVGDHTFTA
+1114 PGDTYTVVGDHTFKA
-1129 IWDKPEEPDKPKPD
+1129 IWDKPEDPNKPKPD
-1143 DKDRPV
+1143 DEDKPV

-1166 MMGQPRL
+1166 VMGQPRL
-1173 YSGAKPQMS
+1173 YSGAKPQM
-1182 PAQKPITQLPATG
+1182 PPKPITQLPATG

>member
-18 LFAVPLQIWADG
+18 LFAVPMQIWAEG
-30 DSVEEQGEAAQE
+30 ESVEEPGEAAQE

-49 GTTGGGTTDGGAT
+49 GTTGGGAAEGGTTE
-62 GDGTADSSTTGSGT
+62 GDTTGGGEMTPGGPGT
-76 TNGSTTND
+76 PLT
-84 STAEGN
+84 
-90 KNTPVDVDNSKTPPT
+90 TPP
-105 PVGDPATTPGS
+105 PVIDGEPARAPGS
-116 GGNGNY
+116 GENGNY
-122 HIFIYYV
+122 HIIIYYV
-129 FDGPEQKEAAERYHA
+129 YDGPEQKEAAERYHA
-144 EIMPGWDRVEVI
+144 EIMPGWDHVEVV
-156 PSPNVVGYTPDAPT
+156 PSPDVVGYTPDAPT

-183 IYVKYQPNIVNYEI
+183 IYVKYQPNIVNYETL
-197 HHLLE
+197 HLLE

-223 DSLVTAEPLTIEGF
+223 DSLVTAEPIDIEGF

-268 YDTDGGSYIPSEI
+268 YDTDGGSYVPSEI

-288 TPPAA
+288 TPPPA

-308 PQTMPARDLEVK
+308 PQLMPAQDLKVK
-320 ARWEPTEGTSYKF
+320 ARWEPTDGTPYKF

-359 LIQIPQRGDGLG
+359 LIQIPQRGKGLE
-371 HLDLFPI
+371 HLNLFPI
-378 KNDAYAAYG
+378 NNTGYADYG

-411 ENKGKRID
+411 ENQGKRID
-419 GDGKTVVPLY
+419 GDGKTIVPLY

-441 NPSHFNDPNEW
+441 NPSHFNNPNEW
-452 FPTLKINGD
+452 FPTLNINGET
-461 KYDRDHLYTI
+461 YDRDHLYTI
-471 QVRYGEDYSDRMV
+471 QVRYGEDYSDRMI
-484 MAENIINI
+484 MAKHITNI
-492 PEGQAYYRPLYVKG
+492 PEGQVYYRPLYVKG

-532 VVNLSQDENYPFTQY
+532 VVDLSQDANYPFTQY
-547 IGLNIE
+547 IGINLE
-553 GQKKTLKVWEHF
+553 GSKKTLKVWEHF

-578 IRQENLVDTTWYY
+578 IRQENLADSTWYY
-591 TPSNYGGFYA
+591 TPSNYWGFDA

-634 SLNKGDQILDKK
+634 SLNKGDQILDKD
-646 GNVTG
+646 GNVTD
-651 TVTENYPGN
+651 TVEENYPGN

-665 HIYYARESY
+665 HLYYSRKSY
-674 PVTFWIDPA
+674 LVTFWIDPA

-692 VIYEG
+692 IIYEG

-708 INENKPDNLPSNY
+708 INENKPGNLPSNY

-739 EDAKMEPKP
+739 EDAKMEPRP

-753 KWGPPEGNIAVTV
+753 KWGPPEGDIEVTV
-766 DPDNGNS
+766 DPDNGNA
-773 PSTITVAYGAK
+773 PSTIKVAYGDK
-784 VDRALAGT
+784 VEQAQAGT
-792 PEKPGYQFVGWYI
+792 PEKSGYQFVGWYI
-805 LEENGNMSQLFDFNR
+805 REENGNLSQLFDFNR
-820 PITAPLTLKAKYREN
+820 PITAPLTLKAKYRAN

-841 VQYLGQNGNPV
+841 VQYLDQDGNPV

-861 PIGKDYTYKAKVV
+861 PIGMDYTYQAKVV
-874 EGMLPDAISKNLK
+874 KGMLPDAISKNLR

-943 TEEAPNIPGYVAL
+943 TEEATEIPGYVAL
-956 QGKQTIPLSQRKE
+956 QGKQTKALSQNKN

-980 SPAQAAYKIEYY
+980 SPAEAAYTIEYY
-992 LDKEGTGNYQR
+992 LDKEGTGNYQLDASR
-1003 DDSLTKIL
+1003 TKQL
-1011 NGPVGTQVTLE
+1011 KGLVGTQVTLE

-1099 WAGHTFQYWQ
+1099 WVGHTFQYWQ

-1114 PGDHYTVVGDHTFTA
+1114 PGDEYTVVGDHTFTA
-1129 IWDKPEEPDKPKPD
+1129 IWDKPEDPDKPKPD
-1143 DKDRPV
+1143 DKDTPV

-1154 KPSISITPQSGF
+1154 KPSISTTPQSGF
-1166 MMGQPRL
+1166 VMGQPRL
-1173 YSGAKPQMS
+1173 YSAAKPQMI

-1202 ILLSLGLATLGLF
+1202 IFLSLGLATLGLF

>member
-8 VFLTLFMVLS
+8 VFLALFMVLS

-42 ENVNSEG
+42 ENVNS
-49 GTTGGGTTDGGAT
+49 
-62 GDGTADSSTTGSGT
+62 GDGAADGSTTGSGT
-76 TNGSTTND
+76 TEGGTTEG
-84 STAEGN
+84 STAEGG
-90 KNTPVDVDNSKTPPT
+90 TTEGSTT
-105 PVGDPATTPGS
+105 EGGPAKAPGS
-116 GGNGNY
+116 GGAGNY
-122 HIFIYYV
+122 HIYIYYV
-129 FDGPEQKEAAERYHA
+129 FAGSEQKEAAERYHA
-144 EIMPGWDRVEVI
+144 EIMPGWDHVEVI
-156 PSPNVVGYTPDAPT
+156 TSPDVAGYTPDAPT

-183 IYVKYQPNIVNYEI
+183 IYVKYQPNTVNYET

-207 KFELA
+207 NYELA
-212 ADKTVVKQAPV
+212 ADKTVVKQATV
-223 DSLVTAEPLTIEGF
+223 DSLVTAEPLNIEGF
-237 TAITPYQEE
+237 TAIPPYQEE
-246 KVPAEG
+246 KVPAKG

-257 VKYERNTYTLS
+257 VKYARNTYTLS
-268 YDTDGGSYIPSEI
+268 YNTDGGSYVPSEV

-288 TPPAA
+288 TPPPA

-308 PQTMPARDLEVK
+308 PQSMPAQNLEVK
-320 ARWEPTEGTSYKF
+320 AQWEPTEGTPYKF

-359 LIQIPQRGDGLG
+359 LIQIPQRGKGLE

-378 KNDAYAAYG
+378 NNTGYAAYG
-387 IPTLVNNQSD
+387 IPSLVNNQND

-404 DENKTSN
+404 DENKTSK
-411 ENKGKRID
+411 ENQDKRIG

-429 FNRRVYTIVFGN
+429 FTRRVYTIVFGN
-441 NPSHFNDPNEW
+441 NPSNYNDLKEW
-452 FPTLKINGD
+452 FPELNING
-461 KYDRDHLYTI
+461 KTYDRDHLYTI
-471 QVRYGEDYSDRMV
+471 QVRYGEDYSDRMI
-484 MAENIINI
+484 MAENITNI

-506 TGYGSWMTAKPPYRF
+506 TGYGSWMPSKPPYVF
-521 TAHMAYCAPQT
+521 KAHMAYCAPQT
-532 VVNLSQDENYPFTQY
+532 VVDLSQDVNYPFTQY
-547 IGLNIE
+547 IGIAIE
-553 GQKKTLKVWEHF
+553 EQKKTLKVWEHF

-578 IRQENLVDTTWYY
+578 IRQENLADSTWYS
-591 TPSNYGGFYA
+591 TPSKYKGFYA
-601 DDDKFDYYKQVDHSN
+601 DDDKFDYYQQVDHEN
-616 GGFLAPGH
+616 GGFLPQGH
-624 GFLIRRNGKV
+624 GFLIRRNGEV
-634 SLNKGDQILDKK
+634 SLNKGDRILDKK

-651 TVTENYPGN
+651 TVTNNYPGN

-697 EVKQALPDLSK
+697 EVKQALPDSSK
-708 INENKPDNLPSNY
+708 INKNKPGNLPSNY
-721 EFKGWYKDQTFN
+721 EFKGWYKDQTFKA
-733 EGQKLP
+733 EQKLP
-739 EDAKMEPKP
+739 ENAKMEPKP

-753 KWGPPEGNIAVTV
+753 KWGPPEGNIVVTV
-766 DPDNGNS
+766 DPDNGTPQS
-773 PSTITVAYGAK
+773 AITVAYGAK
-784 VDRALAGT
+784 VDSAQAGT
-792 PEKPGYQFVGWYI
+792 PEKSGYQFVGWYI
-805 LEENGNMSQLFDFNR
+805 LEGNGNLSQLFDFNR
-820 PITAPLTLKAKYREN
+820 QITAPLTLKARYREN
-835 TSTSIS
+835 TSTNIT
-841 VQYLGQNGNPV
+841 VQYLGQDGNPV
-852 ADEDKHENL
+852 ADEDKHDNL

-874 EGMLPDAISKNLK
+874 EKMLPDAISKNLK

-899 NYIPFTK
+899 NYIPFTT
-906 VDYTVKYIVQTLD
+906 VDYTVKCIVQTLD
-919 EHGQVIKEEAI
+919 ENGKVIKEEAI
-930 KDERTVTTDKNVV
+930 QDEITKTTDQNVV
-943 TEEAPNIPGYVAL
+943 TEDAPKIPGYVAL
-956 QGKQTIPLSQRKE
+956 QVKKTIPLSQSKE

-980 SPAQAAYKIEYY
+980 SPAQAAYTIEYY

-1003 DDSLTKIL
+1003 DDDLTKKL
-1011 NGPVGTQVTLE
+1011 NGPVGTQVKLE
-1022 EGSEQ
+1022 EGSEL

-1032 NGLTLNREKSESSG
+1032 NGLTLNRENSKSSG

-1074 FAGGQTEI
+1074 FAGGLTEK
-1082 SSKHKAGEVIA
+1082 SSQHKAGEVIT
-1093 IKAAPT
+1093 IEAAPT
-1099 WAGHTFQYWQ
+1099 WAGHTFQYWK
-1109 GSVHH
+1109 GSRHN
-1114 PGDHYTVVGDHTFTA
+1114 PGDQYKVVGDHTFTA
-1129 IWDKPEEPDKPKPD
+1129 IWDKPEDPDKPKPD

-1173 YSGAKPQMS
+1173 YSSAKP
-1182 PAQKPITQLPATG
+1182 QKPITQLPATG

>member
-8 VFLTLFMVLS
+8 VFLALFMVLS
-18 LFAVPLQIWADG
+18 LFAVPLQIWAEG
-30 DSVEEQGEAAQE
+30 ESVEEQGEAVQE
-42 ENVNSEG
+42 EKLNSEG
-49 GTTGGGTTDGGAT
+49 GA
-62 GDGTADSSTTGSGT
+62 AD
-76 TNGSTTND
+76 GSTTEGGAAD
-84 STAEGN
+84 GSTAEGS
-90 KNTPVDVDNSKTPPT
+90 KNTPVGAENPEMSPS
-105 PVGDPATTPGS
+105 PAGEPGTTPGS

-122 HIFIYYV
+122 HIYIYYV
-129 FDGPEQKEAAERYHA
+129 FAGPEQKEAAERYHA
-144 EIMPGWDRVEVI
+144 EIMPGWDRVVVI
-156 PSPNVVGYTPDAPT
+156 TSPDVAGYTPDAPT

-183 IYVKYQPNIVNYEI
+183 IYVKYQPNIVNYET

-207 KFELA
+207 NYELA

-237 TAITPYQEE
+237 TAIPPYQEE
-246 KVPAEG
+246 KVPAKG

-257 VKYERNTYTLS
+257 VKYARNTYTLS
-268 YDTDGGSYIPSEI
+268 YNTDGGSYVPSEV

-288 TPPAA
+288 TPPPA
-293 PTKPGFNFA
+293 PTKPGFNFVA
-302 GWEPAL
+302 WEPAL
-308 PQTMPARDLEVK
+308 PQSMPAQNLEVK
-320 ARWEPTEGTSYKF
+320 AKWEPTEGTPYKF

-359 LIQIPQRGDGLG
+359 LIQIPQRGKGLE

-378 KNDAYAAYG
+378 NNTGYADYG
-387 IPTLVNNQSD
+387 IPTLVNTQND

-411 ENKGKRID
+411 ENQRKRID

-429 FNRRVYTIVFGN
+429 FTRRVYTIVFGN
-441 NPSHFNDPNEW
+441 NPSNYNDPKEW
-452 FPTLKINGD
+452 FPKLNING
-461 KYDRDHLYTI
+461 KTYDRDHLYTI
-471 QVRYGEDYSDRMV
+471 QVRYDEDYSDRMI
-484 MAENIINI
+484 MAENITNI

-506 TGYGSWMTAKPPYRF
+506 TGYGSWMPAKPPYRF

-532 VVNLSQDENYPFTQY
+532 VVDLSQDENYPFTQY

-553 GQKKTLKVWEHF
+553 EQKTTLKVWEHF

-573 ESIEP
+573 ESIAY
-578 IRQENLVDTTWYY
+578 RQEKLAGSTWYY
-591 TPSNYGGFYA
+591 TPSKYKGFYA
-601 DDDKFDYYKQVDHSN
+601 DDDKFDYYQQVDHEN
-616 GGFLAPGH
+616 GGFLPQGH
-624 GFLIRRNGKV
+624 GFLIRRNGEV

-651 TVTENYPGN
+651 TVTKNYPGN

-697 EVKQALPDLSK
+697 EVKQALPNLSK
-708 INENKPDNLPSNY
+708 INENKPGNLPSNY
-721 EFKGWYKDQTFN
+721 EFKGWYKDQTFT

-739 EDAKMEPKP
+739 ENAKMEPKP

-753 KWGPPEGNIAVTV
+753 KWGPPEGDIVVTV
-766 DPDNGNS
+766 DPDNGT
-773 PSTITVAYGAK
+773 PQSTITVAYGAK
-784 VDRALAGT
+784 VDRAQAGT
-792 PEKPGYQFVGWYI
+792 PEKSGYQFVGWYI
-805 LEENGNMSQLFDFNR
+805 LEENGNLSQLFDFNR
-820 PITAPLTLKAKYREN
+820 QITAPLTLKARYREN
-835 TSTSIS
+835 TSTSIT
-841 VQYLGQNGNPV
+841 VQYLGPDKKPV
-852 ADEDKHENL
+852 ADEDKHDNL
-861 PIGKDYTYKAKVV
+861 PIGKDYTYKFKLV
-874 EGMLPDAISKNLK
+874 ENMLPDAISKNLK
-887 SNLVPEENVLKF
+887 SNLVPEENVLIF
-899 NYIPFTK
+899 NYIPFTT

-919 EHGQVIKEEAI
+919 EHGQVTKEDDI
-930 KDERTVTTDKNVV
+930 KDAITKTTDKNVV
-943 TEEAPNIPGYVAL
+943 TEDAPEIPGYVAL
-956 QGKQTIPLSQRKE
+956 QGKQTIALSQRKE
-969 DNVMVFYYRKD
+969 DRVMVFYYRKD
-980 SPAQAAYKIEYY
+980 SPAQAAYTIEYY

-1003 DDSLTKIL
+1003 DDDLTKKL
-1011 NGPVGTQVTLE
+1011 NGPVGTQVTLQ
-1022 EGSEQ
+1022 EGSEL

-1032 NGLTLNREKSESSG
+1032 NGLTLNREQSESSG

-1082 SSKHKAGEVIA
+1082 SSQHKAGKVIT
-1093 IKAAPT
+1093 IIAAPT
-1099 WAGHTFQYWQ
+1099 FAGHTFQYWE
-1109 GSVHH
+1109 GSRHN
-1114 PGDHYTVVGDHTFTA
+1114 PGDKYKVVSDHTFTA
-1129 IWDKPEEPDKPKPD
+1129 IWDKPEDPNKPKPD
-1143 DKDRPV
+1143 DEDKPV

-1154 KPSISITPQSGF
+1154 KPSISITPQSGLVI
-1166 MMGQPRL
+1166 GQPRL
-1173 YSGAKPQMS
+1173 YSGAKPQMV
-1182 PAQKPITQLPATG
+1182 PVQKPITQLPATG

>member
-8 VFLTLFMVLS
+8 VFLALFMVLS

-30 DSVEEQGEAAQE
+30 DSVEEQGEAEATPEQ
-42 ENVNSEG
+42 NLTSEDS
-49 GTTGGGTTDGGAT
+49 TTGGGSADGG
-62 GDGTADSSTTGSGT
+62 
-76 TNGSTTND
+76 
-84 STAEGN
+84 TAEGGE
-90 KNTPVDVDNSKTPPT
+90 DT
-105 PVGDPATTPGS
+105 PVGAGNPEMSPSPAGEPATTPGS

-122 HIFIYYV
+122 HITIYYV
-129 FDGPEQKEAAERYHA
+129 FDGPDQKEAAERYHA
-144 EIMPGWDRVEVI
+144 EIMPGWDHVEVI
-156 PSPNVVGYTPDAPT
+156 TSPDVAGYTPDAPT

-177 FTGDTD
+177 FTKDTD
-183 IYVKYQPNIVNYEI
+183 FYVTYQPNIVDYET

-207 KFELA
+207 KYELA

-223 DSLVTAEPLTIEGF
+223 DSLVTAEPLDIEGF
-237 TAITPYQEE
+237 TAIPPYQEE
-246 KVPAEG
+246 KVPAKG

-268 YDTDGGSYIPSEI
+268 YDTDGGSYVPSEI

-288 TPPAA
+288 TAPAD

-308 PQTMPARDLEVK
+308 PQSMPARDLEVK
-320 ARWEPTEGTSYKF
+320 AKWEPTEGTSYKF

-342 DNFTLLGL
+342 DDFTLLGL
-350 VDAVGKTGD
+350 VDSVGKTGD
-359 LIQIPQRGDGLG
+359 LIQIPQRGEGLE

-378 KNDAYAAYG
+378 KNNAYAAYG
-387 IPTLVNNQSD
+387 IPTLVNNQND

-404 DENKTSN
+404 DGKRTEN

-419 GDGKTVVPLY
+419 GNGKTVVPLY
-429 FNRRVYTIVFGN
+429 FTRRVYTIVFGN
-441 NPSHFNDPNEW
+441 NPSNYNDPREW
-452 FPTLKINGD
+452 FPEFTKNGT
-461 KYDRDHLYTI
+461 KYSRDNLYTI
-471 QVRYGEDYSDRMV
+471 HVRYGEDYTDRMV
-484 MAENIINI
+484 LGGDISNLPKGMS
-492 PEGQAYYRPLYVKG
+492 YDKPLYVKG
-506 TGYGSWMTAKPPYRF
+506 TGYGSWMPPKPPYRF

-532 VVNLSQDENYPFTQY
+532 VVPLSQDENYPFTQY
-547 IGLNIE
+547 IGLNI
-553 GQKKTLKVWEHF
+553 GKATNTLKVWEHF
-565 QKLDGSYD
+565 QKLDRSYD
-573 ESIEP
+573 EPTKPTRTETLL
-578 IRQENLVDTTWYY
+578 NNNWYY
-591 TPSNYGGFYA
+591 TPPNYLGYYA
-601 DDDKFDYYKQVDHSN
+601 DDDKFDYYRQAKKDSTNHVTGYLD
-616 GGFLAPGH
+616 PGH
-624 GFLIRRNGKV
+624 GFLIRRNGEV
-634 SLNKGDQILDKK
+634 SLNKFDQVLDKN
-646 GNVTG
+646 GQLTRTIN
-651 TVTENYPGN
+651 ENYPEN

-665 HIYYARESY
+665 HLYYARESY
-674 PVTFWIDPA
+674 LVTFWIDPA
-683 KESKDLAKK
+683 EESKDLAKK

-697 EVKQALPDLSK
+697 EVKQALPDISK
-708 INENKPDNLPSNY
+708 INQKKPGNLPSDY
-721 EFKGWYKDQTFN
+721 EFKGWYKDQTFT

-739 EDAKMEPKP
+739 ENAKMEAKP

-753 KWGPPEGNIAVTV
+753 KWGPPEGDIVVTV
-766 DPDNGNS
+766 DPDNGK
-773 PSTITVAYGAK
+773 PLSTITVAYGGRVK
-784 VDRALAGT
+784 QDQAGT

-805 LEENGNMSQLFDFNR
+805 LEENGNLSQLFDFNR

-841 VQYLGQNGNPV
+841 VQYLGQDGNPV

-874 EGMLPDAISKNLK
+874 DGMLPDAISKNLK
-887 SNLVPEENVLKF
+887 SNRVPEKNVLKF
-899 NYIPFTK
+899 NYIPFTT

-919 EHGQVIKEEAI
+919 EHGKVINEEDIQDA
-930 KDERTVTTDKNVV
+930 RTVTTDKNVV
-943 TEEAPNIPGYVAL
+943 TEDAPKIPGYVAL

-980 SPAQAAYKIEYY
+980 SPAEAAYTIEYY
-992 LDKEGTGNYQR
+992 LDKEGTGNYQLDANR
-1003 DDSLTKIL
+1003 TKQL
-1011 NGPVGTQVTLE
+1011 KGPVGTQVTLE
-1022 EGSEQ
+1022 EGSEL

-1032 NGLTLNREKSESSG
+1032 NGLTLNQEKSESSG
-1046 TILTGPELVLKLYY
+1046 TILTGHELVLKLYY

-1074 FAGGQTEI
+1074 FAGGKTEI

-1099 WAGHTFQYWQ
+1099 WAGHTFRYWE

-1114 PGDHYTVVGDHTFTA
+1114 PGDQYKVVGDHTFTA
-1129 IWDKPEEPDKPKPD
+1129 IWDKPEDPDKPKPD

-1173 YSGAKPQMS
+1173 YSAAKPQMI

>member
-8 VFLTLFMVLS
+8 VFLALFMVLS

-30 DSVEEQGEAAQE
+30 DTVEEQGEAEATPEQNLTSE
-42 ENVNSEG
+42 DSTTEG
-49 GTTGGGTTDGGAT
+49 GSADGG
-62 GDGTADSSTTGSGT
+62 
-76 TNGSTTND
+76 
-84 STAEGN
+84 TAEGG
-90 KNTPVDVDNSKTPPT
+90 KDT
-105 PVGDPATTPGS
+105 PVGAGNPEMSPSPAGEPATTPGS
-116 GGNGNY
+116 GEDGTQSSPEGNGNY
-122 HIFIYYV
+122 TITIKYV
-129 FDGPEQKEAAERYHA
+129 YDGNEEKIAAPPYQA
-144 EIMPGWDRVEVI
+144 EIMPGWDQVKVV
-156 PSPNVVGYTPDAPT
+156 PSPEVEGYTPDPPT

-177 FTGDTD
+177 YTGNTD
-183 IYVKYQPNIVNYEI
+183 IIVRYKPNNVNYETL
-197 HHLLE
+197 HLLE

-207 KFELA
+207 KYELA

-223 DSLVTAEPLTIEGF
+223 DSVVTAEPLTIEGF
-237 TAITPYQEE
+237 TAITPYQVE
-246 KVPAEG
+246 KVPAKG

-268 YDTDGGSYIPSEI
+268 YDTDGGSYVPSEI
-281 RAFEEAL
+281 RVFEEAL
-288 TPPAA
+288 TPPAD

-308 PQTMPARDLEVK
+308 PQSMPADNLEVK
-320 ARWEPTEGTSYKF
+320 AKWEPTEGTSYKF

-371 HLDLFPI
+371 HLKLFPI

-461 KYDRDHLYTI
+461 TYDRDHLYTI

-492 PEGQAYYRPLYVKG
+492 PDGLAYYRPLYVKG
-506 TGYGSWMTAKPPYRF
+506 NGYGSWMPPKPPYVF
-521 TAHMAYCAPQT
+521 KAHMAYCAPQT
-532 VVNLSQDENYPFTQY
+532 VVDLSQDENYPFTQY

-553 GQKKTLKVWEHF
+553 GQKTTLKVWEHF

-573 ESIEP
+573 ESIAY
-578 IRQENLVDTTWYY
+578 RQEKLADSTWYY
-591 TPSNYGGFYA
+591 TPSDYEGFYA
-601 DDDKFDYYKQVDHSN
+601 DDDKFDYYKQAKKDSANHVIGYLD
-616 GGFLAPGH
+616 PGH

-697 EVKQALPDLSK
+697 EVKQALPDISK
-708 INENKPDNLPSNY
+708 INEKKPGDLPSNY
-721 EFKGWYKDQTFN
+721 EFKGWYKDQTFL
-733 EGQKLP
+733 EEQKLP

-753 KWGPPEGNIAVTV
+753 KWGPPEGDIVVTV
-766 DPDNGNS
+766 DPDNGKDK
-773 PSTITVAYGAK
+773 STITVAYGAR
-784 VDRALAGT
+784 VEQAQAGT
-792 PEKPGYQFVGWYI
+792 PEKSGYQFVGWYI
-805 LEENGNMSQLFDFNR
+805 LEENGNLSQLFDFNR
-820 PITAPLTLKAKYREN
+820 PITAPLTLKAKYRAN

-841 VQYLGQNGNPV
+841 VQYLGKDGKAV
-852 ADEDKHENL
+852 ESEDKHDNL
-861 PIGKDYTYKAKVV
+861 PIGMDYTYQAKVV
-874 EGMLPDAISKNLK
+874 PGMLPDAISKNLK

-899 NYIPFTK
+899 IYIPFEK

-930 KDERTVTTDKNVV
+930 KDARTVTTDKNVV
-943 TEEAPNIPGYVAL
+943 TEDAPKIPGYVAL

-980 SPAQAAYKIEYY
+980 SPAEAAYTIEYY
-992 LDKEGTGNYQR
+992 LDREGTGNYQL
-1003 DDSLTKIL
+1003 DANLTKQL
-1011 NGPVGTQVTLE
+1011 KGPVGTQVTLE
-1022 EGSEQ
+1022 EGSEL
-1027 MPLDI
+1027 MPRDI
-1032 NGLTLNREKSESSG
+1032 NGLTLNRDKSESSG

-1099 WAGHTFQYWQ
+1099 WAGHTFRYWQ

-1114 PGDHYTVVGDHTFTA
+1114 PGDEYTVVGDH
-1129 IWDKPEEPDKPKPD
+1129 PL
-1143 DKDRPV
+1143 RPSGISR
-1149 PYNPY
+1149 
-1154 KPSISITPQSGF
+1154 KIRISPSRMIRIGLFRTTP
-1166 MMGQPRL
+1166 
-1173 YSGAKPQMS
+1173 
-1182 PAQKPITQLPATG
+1182 I
-1195 SANPAFV
+1195 N
-1202 ILLSLGLATLGLF
+1202 LLSPSR
-1215 LRKRS
+1215 RKAAL

>member
-8 VFLTLFMVLS
+8 VFLALFMVLS

-30 DSVEEQGEAAQE
+30 DTVEEQGEAEATPEQNLTSE
-42 ENVNSEG
+42 DSTTEG
-49 GTTGGGTTDGGAT
+49 GSADGG
-62 GDGTADSSTTGSGT
+62 
-76 TNGSTTND
+76 
-84 STAEGN
+84 TAEGG
-90 KNTPVDVDNSKTPPT
+90 KDT
-105 PVGDPATTPGS
+105 PVGAGNPEMSPSPAGEPATTPGS
-116 GGNGNY
+116 GEDGTQSSPEGNGNY
-122 HIFIYYV
+122 TITIKYV
-129 FDGPEQKEAAERYHA
+129 YDGNEEKIAAPPYQA
-144 EIMPGWDRVEVI
+144 EIMPGWDQVKVV
-156 PSPNVVGYTPDAPT
+156 PSPEVEGYTPDPPT

-177 FTGDTD
+177 YTGNTD
-183 IYVKYQPNIVNYEI
+183 IIVRYKPNNVNYETL
-197 HHLLE
+197 HLLE

-207 KFELA
+207 KYELA

-223 DSLVTAEPLTIEGF
+223 DSVVTAEPLTIEGF
-237 TAITPYQEE
+237 TAITPYQVE
-246 KVPAEG
+246 KVPAKG

-268 YDTDGGSYIPSEI
+268 YDTDGGSYVPSEI
-281 RAFEEAL
+281 RVFEEAL
-288 TPPAA
+288 TPPAD

-308 PQTMPARDLEVK
+308 PQSMPADNLEVK
-320 ARWEPTEGTSYKF
+320 AKWEPTEGTSYKF

-371 HLDLFPI
+371 HLKLFPI

-461 KYDRDHLYTI
+461 TYDRDHLYTI

-492 PEGQAYYRPLYVKG
+492 PDGLAYYRPLYVKG
-506 TGYGSWMTAKPPYRF
+506 NGYGSWMPPKPPYVF
-521 TAHMAYCAPQT
+521 KAHMAYCAPQT
-532 VVNLSQDENYPFTQY
+532 VVDLSQDENYPFTQY

-553 GQKKTLKVWEHF
+553 GQKTTLKVWEHF

-573 ESIEP
+573 ESIAY
-578 IRQENLVDTTWYY
+578 RQEKLADSTWYY
-591 TPSNYGGFYA
+591 TPSDYEGFYA

-634 SLNKGDQILDKK
+634 SLNKGDQILDKD
-646 GNVTG
+646 GNVTD
-651 TVTENYPGN
+651 TVKENYPGN

-665 HIYYARESY
+665 HLYYARESY
-674 PVTFWIDPA
+674 LVTFWIDPA
-683 KESKDLAKK
+683 EESKDLAKK

-697 EVKQALPDLSK
+697 EVKQALPDISK
-708 INENKPDNLPSNY
+708 INEKKPGNLPSNY
-721 EFKGWYKDQTFN
+721 EFKGWYKDQTFL
-733 EGQKLP
+733 EEQKLP

-753 KWGPPEGNIAVTV
+753 KWGPPEGDIVVTV
-766 DPDNGNS
+766 DPDNGKDK
-773 PSTITVAYGAK
+773 STITVAYGAR
-784 VDRALAGT
+784 VEQAQAGT
-792 PEKPGYQFVGWYI
+792 PEKSGYQFVGWYI
-805 LEENGNMSQLFDFNR
+805 LEENGNLSQLFDFNR
-820 PITAPLTLKAKYREN
+820 PITAPLTLKAKYRAN

-841 VQYLGQNGNPV
+841 VQYLGKDGKAV
-852 ADEDKHENL
+852 ESEDKHDNL
-861 PIGKDYTYKAKVV
+861 PIGMDYTYQAKVV
-874 EGMLPDAISKNLK
+874 PGMLPDAISKNLK

-899 NYIPFTK
+899 IYIPFEK

-930 KDERTVTTDKNVV
+930 KDARTVTTDKNVV
-943 TEEAPNIPGYVAL
+943 TEDAPKIPGYVAL

-980 SPAQAAYKIEYY
+980 SPAEAAYTIEYY
-992 LDKEGTGNYQR
+992 LDREGTGNYQL
-1003 DDSLTKIL
+1003 DANLTKQL
-1011 NGPVGTQVTLE
+1011 KGPVGTQVTLE
-1022 EGSEQ
+1022 EGSEL
-1027 MPLDI
+1027 MPRDI
-1032 NGLTLNREKSESSG
+1032 NGLTLNRDKSESSG

-1114 PGDHYTVVGDHTFTA
+1114 PGDEYKVVGDHTFTA
-1129 IWDKPEEPDKPKPD
+1129 IWDKPEDPDKPKPD

-1166 MMGQPRL
+1166 VMGQPRL
-1173 YSGAKPQMS
+1173 YSAAKPQMI